1 MPHSST
7 LPAGFERRRE
17 DYGLITGHSRYV
29 DDLKPAGR
37 PVPLHMVVVRS
48 PYAHAIIKEIQLDA
62 ARALPGVVA
71 AFASAELVS
80 GMPPMDSF
88 PVPGMKKPER
98 RPLAVGRARY
108 VGDPVAIVLAEDLY
122 TALDAHDLVE
132 VDYEPMQAAYH
143 PEQVVEAG
151 APLVFHDVWL
161 KLAFFSPLFRGDLT

>member
-48 PYAHAIIKEIQLDA
+48 PYAHTIIKGIQLDA

-88 PVPGMKKPER
+88 PVPGS
-98 RPLAVGRARY
+98 ARARSEEHTSELQSREKSRM
-108 VGDPVAIVLAEDLY
+108 PSSA
-122 TALDAHDLVE
+122 
-132 VDYEPMQAAYH
+132 
-143 PEQVVEAG
+143 
-151 APLVFHDVWL
+151 
-161 KLAFFSPLFRGDLT
+161 

>member
-29 DDLKPAGR
+29 DDLKPADR

-48 PYAHAIIKEIQLDA
+48 PYAHAIIKGIQLDA

-98 RPLAVGRARY
+98 RLLAVGRARY

-122 TALDAHDLVE
+122 SAMYARDMVE
-132 VDYEPMQAAYH
+132 VVYEPMDADTDNDKALFMGA
-143 PEQVVEAG
+143 VLVSMMVELSIA
-151 APLVFHDVWL
+151 D
-161 KLAFFSPLFRGDLT
+161 S